1 MSGAIRPVAASDVE
15 VLDRVVALIAGEQQQ
30 REHHV
35 VYVGDQ
41 PDGIRAELD
50 ALDPPWTETLRIVDR
65 DGEPTGA
72 TLVEWDEAIGRAW
85 IFGPWVAGDEAVWER
100 WAGPLVQAALDQ
112 LPATITSHELS
123 GTVENERIRRLA
135 DSLGWPAT
143 EVNFA
148 YVLAA
153 ADAGALVPQDD
164 GLRGVVPEDHGWIA
178 PLHELEFP
186 HTYFSAQQLI
196 ERAGTGAH
204 VVLVATTADGH
215 AAGYAAGRI
224 QPDGIGYIDF
234 VAVEPSVRGGGAG
247 RRLVSGL
254 ARRLLDEA
262 PTAEVHLTV
271 QEHRAPARA
280 LYAALGFRVDIG
292 FVGYR
297 SPAG

>member
-1 MSGAIRPVAASDVE
+1 M
-15 VLDRVVALIAGEQQQ
+15 
-30 REHHV
+30 
-35 VYVGDQ
+35 
-41 PDGIRAELD
+41 
-50 ALDPPWTETLRIVDR
+50 
-65 DGEPTGA
+65 
-72 TLVEWDEAIGRAW
+72 
-85 IFGPWVAGDEAVWER
+85 
-100 WAGPLVQAALDQ
+100 QAALDQ

-153 ADAGALVPQDD
+153 ADAGALLSQDD

-186 HTYFSAQQLI
+186 NTYFSAQQLI

-254 ARRLLDEA
+254 ARRLLGGPRRPRCTSRCRSTGRRPGRCTPPSGSTSTSVSSAIDPRPDDPSA
-262 PTAEVHLTV
+262 AAVRDPVGSAAV
-271 QEHRAPARA
+271 AARA
-280 LYAALGFRVDIG
+280 AAR
-292 FVGYR
+292 R
-297 SPAG
+297 A